1 MTDDSY
7 TLGFVLASEYRK
19 KVMITLQDKASTPSI
34 ISEKIKIYP
43 SHISN
48 TLSEL
53 VEKKLV
59 VCITPKLRKGRLY
72 ELTTK
77 GQEIIKSISTQFYS
91 KNDQF

>member
-7 TLGFVLASEYRK
+7 ALGFVLASEYRK
-19 KVMITLQDKASTPSI
+19 KVMIVLQNKPTTPSI
-34 ISEKIKIYP
+34 ISDETKIYP

-59 VCITPKLRKGRLY
+59 VCLTPKLKKGRLY
-72 ELTTK
+72 ELTVNGK
-77 GQEIIKSISTQFYS
+77 KILK
-91 KNDQF
+91 KL